1 MMMTMPRP
9 RPPNLQMRR
18 SRHGK
23 TCWYVRI
30 GRGPLVRI
38 RGEFGST
45 EFMTAY
51 DAAVRGERPAAKPNK
66 SKVGTLAWLIER
78 YREVEAWTSL
88 SLATRR
94 QRENIFL
101 QVIKTAGREP
111 YTAITTKTIA
121 SGRDRR
127 SSTPYQARHFLDTMR
142 GLFSWA
148 MDVGLVETNPTVGVK
163 RPAKP
168 KGSGFPVWTE
178 EDLAAYERRW
188 PLGTKERVWFAI
200 LVYTGLRRGDAVSLG
215 RQHARNG
222 IACIRTEK
230 TGTEV
235 YIRLLPPLLQ
245 AIEAGPTGDLAYI
258 CGERG
263 GKLTKESF
271 GNLFSDACRAA
282 GVSKSAHGIRKAAA
296 TRAAENGATV
306 AELEA
311 MFGWKGGRMASL
323 YTESANRKRLAL
335 EAAEK
340 LLGENL
346 ERTSMLP
353 PAKKVVASELK

>member
-1 MMMTMPRP
+1 M
-9 RPPNLQMRR
+9 
-18 SRHGK
+18 
-23 TCWYVRI
+23 
-30 GRGPLVRI
+30 
-38 RGEFGST
+38 
-45 EFMTAY
+45 
-51 DAAVRGERPAAKPNK
+51 
-66 SKVGTLAWLIER
+66 
-78 YREVEAWTSL
+78 
-88 SLATRR
+88 LAT
-94 QRENIFL
+94 
-101 QVIKTAGREP
+101 
-111 YTAITTKTIA
+111 A
-121 SGRDRR
+121 S
-127 SSTPYQARHFLDTMR
+127 
-142 GLFSWA
+142 
-148 MDVGLVETNPTVGVK
+148 
-163 RPAKP
+163 PASAQKKP
-168 KGSGFPVWTE
+168 
-178 EDLAAYERRW
+178 
-188 PLGTKERVWFAI
+188 
-200 LVYTGLRRGDAVSLG
+200 
-215 RQHARNG
+215 
-222 IACIRTEK
+222 
-230 TGTEV
+230 GTEV

-353 PAKKVVASELK
+353 PAKKVVASEPK